1 MRSVRLLSYAAVL
14 MVLAGCDDDPLDS
27 NRGPDQPP
35 PPAEGIQAYL
45 QVDDDQ
51 ANPGDLIHV
60 WVNVQFAPGS
70 ELKLGSY
77 TGRVT
82 FDPDALGHEEDV
94 EINDGLRVINP
105 NEAPSGEI
113 RFAGAA
119 ARGFEDLA
127 IYHGVFEVKDAEYMK
142 NLELEMEELSAAMT
156 LADLQPQLQVTPQI
170 FLRRSN

>member
-1 MRSVRLLSYAAVL
+1 M
-14 MVLAGCDDDPLDS
+14 
-27 NRGPDQPP
+27 
-35 PPAEGIQAYL
+35 
-45 QVDDDQ
+45 
-51 ANPGDLIHV
+51 
-60 WVNVQFAPGS
+60 
-70 ELKLGSY
+70 
-77 TGRVT
+77 
-82 FDPDALGHEEDV
+82 
-94 EINDGLRVINP
+94 INP

-127 IYHGVFEVKDAEYMK
+127 IYHGVFEVKDTEYMK